1 MAKDSISGH
10 TDAHRHHGAHRHQ
23 ELSLTETRSGGEG
36 KKVHKRHKPHGRP
49 NHHGHPSHHGRH
61 GVSDD
66 NIVVVRGTGTASKPL
81 DVVVRGTGTA
91 SKPLDPPLPSQNGA
105 TGVDPAA
112 VDPGIAK
119 MNELTAALME
129 TNIKISEKTEPAKA
143 VKNRT
148 TQA

>member
-10 TDAHRHHGAHRHQ
+10 TDAHRHHGPHRHQ

-66 NIVVVRGTGTASKPL
+66 NIVVVRGTGIA
-81 DVVVRGTGTA
+81 R
-91 SKPLDPPLPSQNGA
+91 KPLDPSVPSQNGA
-105 TGVDPAA
+105 TGVDP
-112 VDPGIAK
+112 GIAK
-119 MNELTAALME
+119 MNAMFAALLE
-129 TNIKISEKTEPAKA
+129 TNIVISEKTEPLKA